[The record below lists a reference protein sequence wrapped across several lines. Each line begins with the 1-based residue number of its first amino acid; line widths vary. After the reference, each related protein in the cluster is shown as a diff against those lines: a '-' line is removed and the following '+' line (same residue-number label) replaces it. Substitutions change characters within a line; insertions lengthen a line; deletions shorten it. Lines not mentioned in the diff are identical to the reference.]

1 METWWLWAA
10 FAAIVLTLLWV
21 DIKFV
26 GGKSHKVSMK
36 EALTWSLVWFV
47 VAMAFNAGVWAWFD
61 YSVGRE
67 IANDKALE
75 FLTAYVIEKA
85 LAVDNVFVW
94 LMIFSYFAIP
104 PELQRRVLLY
114 GVLGAIVMRAGMV
127 FGGIWL
133 INQFHWLLYVFGA
146 FLVFTGAKMLLTADK
161 ETDLSTN
168 RGLIWLRSKM
178 KLTEH
183 VEGERF
189 FVVREGVKYATP
201 LFLVLILVEIS
212 DLIFAVDSIPAIFAV
227 TTDPFIVL
235 TSNIFAFMGLRA
247 MYFLLQGAAEK
258 FSLLKYGLAII
269 LVFIGFKLMLID
281 VFHLPIGIAL
291 GVVATILVGSMLL
304 SLWVNRN
311 KPTRFE

>member
-47 VAMAFNAGVWAWFD
+47 VAMAFNAGVWAWLD

-183 VEGERF
+183 LEGERF
-189 FVVREGVKYATP
+189 FVLREGVKYATP

-235 TSNIFAFMGLRA
+235 TSNIFAIMGLRA